1 MKSQPMTT
9 QKKTYLA
16 LVLITM
22 IWGNSFIAIKHAVQ
36 FLTPMELT
44 ILRFIPAAIAFAALL
59 LPTQRA
65 SFWAMVR
72 KEWPILIL
80 LGMIGFV
87 GYNIALMTGQRRIAA
102 GTASLL
108 VPSLNP
114 VLIFILSIIFL
125 KERLT
130 VKKVTGLILASIG
143 LYIIV
148 RYASGERIV
157 FSYLLYVFI
166 TMLASLCF
174 ATYTVLGKPLVSRYP
189 PLQVTGGATMAA
201 AIPLLFLIDGDLIA
215 KLPTLSVTVWLSI
228 AFLSFFCTVF
238 AFVVWSWALQ
248 KMEASQVG
256 SFTYL
261 VPLFGVSSSQVILGE
276 PITLALI
283 IGGAALLSG
292 VYIINRP

>member
-1 MKSQPMTT
+1 MTA

-16 LVLITM
+16 LVLIT
-22 IWGNSFIAIKHAVQ
+22 ILWGNSFIAIKHAIQ

-44 ILRFIPAAIAFAALL
+44 ILRFIPVGVAFAALL

-80 LGMIGFV
+80 LGLKGAV
-87 GYNIALMTGQRRIAA
+87 GYNIFLMTGEQRIAA
-102 GTASLL
+102 GTASLI

-114 VLIFILSIIFL
+114 VLIFILSVIFL
-125 KERLT
+125 KERPT

-148 RYASGERIV
+148 RYASGERID
-157 FSYLLYVFI
+157 FSYLLYVFV
-166 TMLASLCF
+166 TLLAPLCF
-174 ATYTVLGKPLVSRYP
+174 ATYTILGKPLVARYP
-189 PLQVTGGATMAA
+189 PLQVTGGAMMAA
-201 AIPLLFLIDGDLIA
+201 VIPLLFLIDSDLIA
-215 KLPTLSVTVWLSI
+215 KLPTLPTTVWLSI
-228 AFLSFFCTVF
+228 AFLSFLCTVF
-238 AFVVWSWALQ
+238 AFVIWFWALQ
-248 KMEASQVG
+248 KMEATRVG

-261 VPLFGVSSSQVILGE
+261 VPLFGVSFSQVILGE

-283 IGGAALLSG
+283 IGGAILLGG

>member
-1 MKSQPMTT
+1 MTA

-44 ILRFIPAAIAFAALL
+44 ILRFIPAAVAFAALL

-65 SFWAMVR
+65 SFWAMIR
-72 KEWPILIL
+72 KDGLSLIL

-102 GTASLL
+102 GTASLI
-108 VPSLNP
+108 VPSLSP
-114 VLIFILSIIFL
+114 VLIFILSSIFL
-125 KERLT
+125 KERPT
-130 VKKVTGLILASIG
+130 VKKGAGLVLASIG

-157 FSYLLYVFI
+157 LSYLLYVFV
-166 TMLASLCF
+166 TMLAPLCF
-174 ATYTVLGKPLVSRYP
+174 ATYTILGKPLVTRYP
-189 PLQVTGGATMAA
+189 PLQVTGGATIAA
-201 AIPLLFLIDGDLIA
+201 AIPLLFWIDGDLMA
-215 KLPTLSVTVWLSI
+215 KLPTLPATVWLSI
-228 AFLSFFCTVF
+228 AFLSFLCTVF
-238 AFVVWSWALQ
+238 AFVVWAWALQ

-261 VPLFGVSSSQVILGE
+261 VPLFGVSFSQVILGE
-276 PITLALI
+276 SITLALV
-283 IGGAALLSG
+283 IGGAILLGG

>member
-1 MKSQPMTT
+1 MTT

-22 IWGNSFIAIKHAVQ
+22 LWGNSFIAIKHAVQ
-36 FLTPMELT
+36 FLKPMELT
-44 ILRFIPAAIAFAALL
+44 ILRFIPVAVAFAALL

-72 KEWPILIL
+72 KDWLSLIF
-80 LGMIGFV
+80 LGLTGFV
-87 GYNIALMTGQRRIAA
+87 GYNIFVMTGSQRIAA
-102 GTASLL
+102 GTVSLL

-125 KERLT
+125 KERPT

-157 FSYLLYVFI
+157 LSYLFYIFI
-166 TMLASLCF
+166 TMLAPLCF
-174 ATYTVLGKPLVSRYP
+174 ATYTILGKPLVARYP
-189 PLQVTGGATMAA
+189 PLQVTGGAMIAA
-201 AIPLLFLIDGDLIA
+201 VIPLLFLIDGDLIA
-215 KLPTLSVTVWLSI
+215 KLPTLPATVWLSI
-228 AFLSFFCTVF
+228 AFLSFLCTVF
-238 AFVVWSWALQ
+238 AFVIWFWALQ
-248 KMEASQVG
+248 KMEATRVG

-261 VPLFGVSSSQVILGE
+261 VPLFGVSFSQVILGE
-276 PITLALI
+276 PITLARV
-283 IGGAALLSG
+283 IGGAILLSG

>member
-1 MKSQPMTT
+1 MTT

-16 LVLITM
+16 LVLIT
-22 IWGNSFIAIKHAVQ
+22 ILWGNSFIAIKHAVQ

-44 ILRFIPAAIAFAALL
+44 ILRFIPAAVAFAALL
-59 LPTQRA
+59 LPTRWA

-72 KEWPILIL
+72 KDGLILIF
-80 LGMIGFV
+80 LGLTGFV
-87 GYNIALMTGQRRIAA
+87 GYNIALMTGEQRIAA
-102 GTASLL
+102 GTASLI

-125 KERLT
+125 KERPT

-157 FSYLLYVFI
+157 LSYLFYILV
-166 TMLASLCF
+166 TLLAPLCF
-174 ATYTVLGKPLVSRYP
+174 ATYTILSKPLVARYP
-189 PLQVTGGATMAA
+189 PLQITGGATIAA
-201 AIPLLFLIDGDLIA
+201 VIPLLFLINGELIA
-215 KLPTLSVTVWLSI
+215 KLPTLPATVWLSI
-228 AFLSFFCTVF
+228 AFLSFLCTVF
-238 AFVVWSWALQ
+238 AFVVWLWALQ
-248 KMEASQVG
+248 QMEASRIG

-261 VPLFGVSSSQVILGE
+261 VPLFGVSFSQVILGE
-276 PITLALI
+276 PITLALV
-283 IGGAALLSG
+283 IGGAVLLGG

>member
-1 MKSQPMTT
+1 MTA

-16 LVLITM
+16 LVLIT
-22 IWGNSFIAIKHAVQ
+22 ILWGNSFIAIKHAVQ

-44 ILRFIPAAIAFAALL
+44 ILRFIPAAVAFAALL

-72 KEWPILIL
+72 KDGLIL
-80 LGMIGFV
+80 VFLGLTGFV
-87 GYNIALMTGQRRIAA
+87 GYNIALMTGEQRIAA
-102 GTASLL
+102 GTASLI

-125 KERLT
+125 KERPT
-130 VKKVTGLILASIG
+130 VNKVTGLILASIG

-157 FSYLLYVFI
+157 LSYLFYILV
-166 TMLASLCF
+166 TLLAPLCF
-174 ATYTVLGKPLVSRYP
+174 ATYTILGKPLVARYP
-189 PLQVTGGATMAA
+189 PLQVTGGAMIAA
-201 AIPLLFLIDGDLIA
+201 VIPLLFLINGELMA
-215 KLPTLSVTVWLSI
+215 KLPTLPATVWLSI
-228 AFLSFFCTVF
+228 AFLSFLCTVF
-238 AFVVWSWALQ
+238 AFVIWFWALQ
-248 KMEASQVG
+248 RMEASQVS

-261 VPLFGVSSSQVILGE
+261 VPLFGVSFSQVILGE

-283 IGGAALLSG
+283 IGGTILLSG

>member
-1 MKSQPMTT
+1 MTT

-16 LVLITM
+16 LVLIT
-22 IWGNSFIAIKHAVQ
+22 ILWGNSFIAIKHAVQ

-44 ILRFIPAAIAFAALL
+44 ILRFIPAAVAFAALL
-59 LPTQRA
+59 LPTRWA

-72 KEWPILIL
+72 KDWLILIF
-80 LGMIGFV
+80 LGLTGFV
-87 GYNIALMTGQRRIAA
+87 GYNIALMTGEQRIAA
-102 GTASLL
+102 GTASLI

-114 VLIFILSIIFL
+114 VLIFIFSIIFL
-125 KERLT
+125 KERPT

-157 FSYLLYVFI
+157 LSYLLYILV
-166 TMLASLCF
+166 TLLAPLCF
-174 ATYTVLGKPLVSRYP
+174 ATYTILGKPLVTRYP

-201 AIPLLFLIDGDLIA
+201 VIPLLFLINGKLMA
-215 KLPTLSVTVWLSI
+215 KLPTLPATVWLSI
-228 AFLSFFCTVF
+228 AFLSFLCTVF
-238 AFVVWSWALQ
+238 AFVVWLWALQ
-248 KMEASQVG
+248 QMEASRVG

-261 VPLFGVSSSQVILGE
+261 VPLFGVSFSQVILGE
-276 PITLALI
+276 SITLALV
-283 IGGAALLSG
+283 IGGAILLGG

>member
-1 MKSQPMTT
+1 MTA

-44 ILRFIPAAIAFAALL
+44 ILRFIPAAVAFAALL
-59 LPTQRA
+59 LPTQRT

-72 KEWPILIL
+72 KDGLSLIL

-87 GYNIALMTGQRRIAA
+87 GYNIALITGEQKIAA
-102 GTASLL
+102 GTASLI

-114 VLIFILSIIFL
+114 VLTFILSSIFL
-125 KERLT
+125 KERPT
-130 VKKVTGLILASIG
+130 VKKGAGLVLASIG

-157 FSYLLYVFI
+157 LSYLLYVFV
-166 TMLASLCF
+166 TMLAPLCF
-174 ATYTVLGKPLVSRYP
+174 ATYTILGKPLVTRYP
-189 PLQVTGGATMAA
+189 PLQVTGGATIAA
-201 AIPLLFLIDGDLIA
+201 AIPLLFWIDGDLMA
-215 KLPTLSVTVWLSI
+215 KLPTLPATVWLSI
-228 AFLSFFCTVF
+228 AFLSFLCTVF
-238 AFVVWSWALQ
+238 AFVVWAWALQ

-261 VPLFGVSSSQVILGE
+261 VPLFGVSFSQVILGE
-276 PITLALI
+276 SITLALV
-283 IGGAALLSG
+283 IGGAILLGG

>member
-1 MKSQPMTT
+1 MKT
-9 QKKTYLA
+9 QKKTYFA
-16 LVLITM
+16 LVLIT
-22 IWGNSFIAIKHAVQ
+22 ILWGNSFIAIKHAVQ

-44 ILRFIPAAIAFAALL
+44 ILRFIPAAVAFAVLL

-72 KEWPILIL
+72 KDGLILIF
-80 LGMIGFV
+80 LGLTGFV
-87 GYNIALMTGQRRIAA
+87 GYNIALMTGEQRIAA
-102 GTASLL
+102 GTASLI

-125 KERLT
+125 KERPT

-157 FSYLLYVFI
+157 LSYLLYVLV
-166 TMLASLCF
+166 TMLAPLCF
-174 ATYTVLGKPLVSRYP
+174 ATYTILGKPLVARYP
-189 PLQVTGGATMAA
+189 PLQVTGGATIAA
-201 AIPLLFLIDGDLIA
+201 VIPLLFLINGKLMA
-215 KLPTLSVTVWLSI
+215 KLPTLPATVWLSI
-228 AFLSFFCTVF
+228 AFLSFLCTVF
-238 AFVVWSWALQ
+238 AFVVWLWALQ
-248 KMEASQVG
+248 QMEASRVG

-261 VPLFGVSSSQVILGE
+261 VPLFGVSFSQVILGE
-276 PITLALI
+276 SITLALV
-283 IGGAALLSG
+283 IGGAILLGG